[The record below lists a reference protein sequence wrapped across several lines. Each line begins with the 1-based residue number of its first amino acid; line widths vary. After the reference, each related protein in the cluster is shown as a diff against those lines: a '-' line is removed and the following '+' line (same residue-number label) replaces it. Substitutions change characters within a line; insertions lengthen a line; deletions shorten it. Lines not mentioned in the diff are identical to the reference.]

1 MRCAQAGKLGPS
13 LAQLH
18 VAKWTRKGPFQGH
31 PDYPGTTRR
40 DSQNEDDGAIA
51 ISLTGNA
58 LDYRGGVWKDLT
70 NPDAAPT
77 TVNPVVSENIC
88 LKKRVETLIRTAAI
102 SEIEVRHLKEEI
114 REAKQILR
122 QLAQVM

>member
-1 MRCAQAGKLGPS
+1 MRYAQRGKFGPS
-13 LAQLH
+13 LAELH
-18 VAKWTRKGPFQGH
+18 TAKWTRKGLFHGD
-31 PDYPGTTRR
+31 PDYPETTRFAFR
-40 DSQNEDDGAIA
+40 NDVDRAIT
-51 ISLTGNA
+51 ISLTGND
-58 LDYRGGVWKDLT
+58 LEYREGVWQDLT

-114 REAKQILR
+114 REAKQIL
-122 QLAQVM
+122 QELAQVM